1 MSKIISFVIFELLG
15 CGYVIRIKALKV
27 NSANTDKYTH

>member
-15 CGYVIRIKALKV
+15 CGYVIRIKVLKV